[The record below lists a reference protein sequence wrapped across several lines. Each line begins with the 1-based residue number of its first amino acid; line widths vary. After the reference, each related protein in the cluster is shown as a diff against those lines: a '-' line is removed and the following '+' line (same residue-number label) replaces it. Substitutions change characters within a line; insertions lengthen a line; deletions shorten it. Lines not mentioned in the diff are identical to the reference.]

1 MRFVRIACRL
11 ALLCGSAAAL
21 AACTTDN
28 KARTSLASLLP
39 APMTHQRASAECWM
53 QTEKTMQKVD
63 LDKRVDVVNRCIDDK
78 LSGRA

>member
-1 MRFVRIACRL
+1 MISIRFACRIV
-11 ALLCGSAAAL
+11 LLSAAAATL
-21 AACTTDN
+21 GACTTDG
-28 KARTSLASLLP
+28 KGQVSLLA

-63 LDKRVDVVNRCIDDK
+63 LDKRVDVVNRCIDEK